1 MYRFKV
7 KADAKDIELP
17 ALRSLLGFALIIALL
32 YRNQHNHYIN
42 IAVLVVLAAV
52 LFFIDTLLT
61 RLRLQVLLVAGVAAI
76 LLFIATHAIIF
87 SVLIFVM
94 AVVIKS
100 VYVQPTAQFY
110 DNEIKI
116 KKTFVSKIYQWDN
129 FNNVVLKDNLLTLDF
144 KNNRVL
150 QLEILDGNTSEK
162 EFNSFCA
169 SKLAGQEI
177 N

>member
-32 YRNQHNHYIN
+32 YRNQHNYYIN
-42 IAVLVVLAAV
+42 ISVLGTLAVI
-52 LFFIDTLLT
+52 LFFLDTILT
-61 RLRLQVLLVAGVAAI
+61 RFRLQPVLVAGVAAI

-87 SVLIFVM
+87 SVLIFVF
-94 AVVIKS
+94 AVAIKS
-100 VYVQPTAQFY
+100 VYVQPTAEFF
-110 DNEIKI
+110 DTEIKI
-116 KKTFVSKIYQWDN
+116 KKTFVNKIYQWDN

-150 QLEILDGNTSEK
+150 QLEIQDGNPDEK
-162 EFNSFCA
+162 EFNSFCTKKTGA
-169 SKLAGQEI
+169 
-177 N
+177 